1 MPVVISFV
9 PENHCYGMHAKLYM
23 YPTKVA
29 FGLFCDNIFVSVEY
43 QLKIDEISKVEI
55 KSLPTNDSVC
65 HHSPICSHGGLIL

>member
-1 MPVVISFV
+1 MISFV
-9 PENHCYGMHAKLYM
+9 PENHCFGM
-23 YPTKVA
+23 YPRVS
-29 FGLFCDNIFVSVEY
+29 DHIFVSVEY